1 MFNGYKEK
9 KDKMEAIILKKIAFF
24 AFRGQEMCFVHV
36 LLNALD
42 LDEKGHEAKIIFE
55 GEAVVLPKV
64 LEESKNNLYI
74 KAKEKGLLDCICKAC
89 SAKMGVLEYNQ
100 SLKIPMGDDLKGHP
114 SMEQYMKKGYDVL
127 AI

>member
-1 MFNGYKEK
+1 
-9 KDKMEAIILKKIAFF
+9 
-24 AFRGQEMCFVHV
+24 
-36 LLNALD
+36 
-42 LDEKGHEAKIIFE
+42 
-55 GEAVVLPKV
+55 
-64 LEESKNNLYI
+64 LYI